1 MDDIDN
7 LIATLAQDSRQ
18 VKSAPHPFA
27 LCVTWIAIA
36 MLYLIVSLA
45 VTGLRPDWADRLHQV
60 PFAAEIAALFAVFAS
75 TTLASALLAFPDQ
88 HQKGRLLYASPLAF
102 ALFALTMYFSWVQD
116 TPPAPLP
123 VHSVECTLGITMMAL
138 LPSLWIF
145 YLMRNYAS
153 TRGRLA
159 GCNALLSSFCVGA
172 LWLRLHEVND
182 SVVHVIEWHY
192 LPMLAIGAFGLWLGG
207 RLLKW

>member
-7 LIATLAQDSRQ
+7 LIATLAQDAQ
-18 VKSAPHPFA
+18 PVKSAAHPFV
-27 LCVTWIAIA
+27 LCVKWIAA
-36 MLYLIVSLA
+36 SLGYLVVALA
-45 VTGLRPDWADRLHQV
+45 VSGLRPDWADRLHAA
-60 PFAAEIAALFAVFAS
+60 PFAMEIAALFAVFAS
-75 TTLASALLAFPDQ
+75 TMLATALLAFPDQ
-88 HQKGRLLYASPLAF
+88 HQKGRLLFAPPLAF
-102 ALFALTMYFSWVQD
+102 SLFALTMYFAWRQD
-116 TPPAPLP
+116 VPPAPLP

-138 LPSLWIF
+138 LPSLWML

-159 GCNALLSSFCVGA
+159 GCNALLASFSIGA

-182 SVVHVIEWHY
+182 SIVHVIEWHY
-192 LPMLAIGAFGLWLGG
+192 LPMLAIGVIGLWLGG